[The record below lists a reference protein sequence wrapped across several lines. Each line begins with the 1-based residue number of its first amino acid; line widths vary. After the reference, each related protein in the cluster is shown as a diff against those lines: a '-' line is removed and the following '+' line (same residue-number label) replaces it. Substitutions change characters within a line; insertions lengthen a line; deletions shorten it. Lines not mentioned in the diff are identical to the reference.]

1 MTPAHRRPVHPG
13 EVLLTEILE
22 PMNMTQV
29 EFAER
34 LAVPIQ
40 RINTIIRGKRGVT
53 AETAILFAREL
64 GTTPEFW
71 SSPLQLR
78 RTRILFTA
86 RSTLS
91 RAAS

>member
-1 MTPAHRRPVHPG
+1 MTPKHRRPVHPG

-71 SSPLQLR
+71 MNLQISFDLYEAEQK
-78 RTRILFTA
+78 LH
-86 RSTLS
+86 
-91 RAAS
+91 RAA